1 MTVVGFALSKILIE
15 RKESITGKIEV
26 KSKLHVKNLRKE
38 EVKLMEGKDVVRFDF
53 DYLISYEP
61 ELAKVDMQG
70 HLLVLVDPKQTKE
83 ILKSWAKNEQLPEE
97 LKLNVYNT
105 IFHKCNIKALELE
118 EDFNLPPHLQLPYIQ
133 KEQKEEKAKS
143 TSYTG

>member
-15 RKESITGKIEV
+15 RKEAMTGKIEV
-26 KSKLHVKNLRKE
+26 KSKLHVKNMKKE
-38 EVKLMEGKDVVRFDF
+38 DVKLMEGKDVIRFDF

-61 ELAKVDMQG
+61 SLAKIDMSG
-70 HLLVLVDPKQTKE
+70 HILYMVDPAMTKD
-83 ILKSWAKNEQLPEE
+83 IIKSWQKNESLPEDI
-97 LKLNVYNT
+97 KLAVYNT

-118 EDFNLPPHLQLPYIQ
+118 EDFNLPPHLQLPYIR
-133 KEQKEEKAKS
+133 KEEKKT